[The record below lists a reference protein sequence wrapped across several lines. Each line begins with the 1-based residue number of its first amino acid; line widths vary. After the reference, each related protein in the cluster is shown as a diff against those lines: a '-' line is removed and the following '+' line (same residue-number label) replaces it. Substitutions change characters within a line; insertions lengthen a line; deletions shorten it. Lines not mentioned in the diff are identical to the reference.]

1 MLKIKRW
8 REKDNMLKI
17 EKEIIDKSNEAIK
30 LCKEAFKEIE
40 EIEEHNQQRMLK
52 AFIKNGVS
60 EVDLGISTG
69 YGYGDRGRE
78 TLDKIYAE
86 YFKTEDALVRHNFV
100 CGTHAL
106 TVALFGI
113 LRPKDTMLCVTGTPY
128 DTLKGVIG
136 LDGKNSGS
144 LKDFNINY
152 EQVDLKEDG
161 SLNFEEMKK
170 RINKDIKLVYIQRSR
185 GYNTR
190 PSLFVKDIEEIV
202 KITKELSPKT
212 IVMVDNCYGE
222 FVEMKE
228 PTMVGVDLMVGSLI
242 KNPGG
247 GIAPTGGYIV
257 GKKDLIEK
265 CSYRLTTPGIG
276 KEVGATLGTN
286 RELFMGTFS
295 APHVTAEALKT
306 SIFAA
311 ALFSLLGFEV
321 TPKYNEDRADI
332 IEVLKL
338 GDREKLI
345 SFCEGIQSGS
355 PVDSFLKPEPWDM
368 PGYDNQVIMA
378 AGAFTLGA
386 SIELSA
392 DAPLREP
399 FAVFLQGGINFYSAK
414 FSLMLAANKLLK
426 NK

>member
-1 MLKIKRW
+1 MIDL
-8 REKDNMLKI
+8 RE
-17 EKEIIDKSNEAIK
+17 EIIDKSNEAIK

-69 YGYGDRGRE
+69 DGYGDRGRE

>member
-1 MLKIKRW
+1 MIDL
-8 REKDNMLKI
+8 RE
-17 EKEIIDKSNEAIK
+17 EIIDKSNEAIK